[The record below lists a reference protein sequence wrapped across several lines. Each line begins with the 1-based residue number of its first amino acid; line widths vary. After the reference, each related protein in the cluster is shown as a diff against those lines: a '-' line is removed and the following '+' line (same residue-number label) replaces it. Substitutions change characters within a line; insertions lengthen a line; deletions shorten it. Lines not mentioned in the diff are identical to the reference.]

1 MAERNRLD
9 IVISAIDKAS
19 GTLNKI
25 GVEIGKQKQA
35 VQGMRTVADQH
46 TQAGIRQSAAA
57 AGLGVALAATGRQAA
72 VYGQSMRDVNSI
84 AQQGE
89 TEFHG
94 MERAVLDIARNPK
107 ITDMPDTL
115 ARGLYDLYSSGLQGA
130 TAMDTLAIA
139 SKGAAAGQS
148 DTATASAVLAATM
161 NAYNRKTG
169 PDATAIMDVLF
180 RTVDRGVVRFE
191 ELAGSLGNVVASAS
205 TVGVG
210 IEEVGAAIATMTKRG
225 IQAPEA
231 VTALNQTL
239 MQFLSPGREFAAL
252 LEESGYQSGLQI
264 IQARG
269 LAGAMEWLQDATGG
283 EADKLAQVL
292 GEVRAVK
299 GAMSLTGQG
308 AQMFA
313 DDLIAMRDAS
323 GSTAAALDQQ
333 SRGPMFRWNVMMK
346 DLRISAITFGNAL
359 LPVMGWI
366 SSAVSRAAKW
376 FDKLPAPVKNVAA
389 GTLVAATAG
398 LAMAGAYNLVTGS
411 VITMMASMTVA
422 RATQATMAADG
433 IRMVTTL
440 DRLRAAQTALGNA
453 WAWMGAKGA
462 AAWAWV
468 RAQHALTWR
477 QQVVASPW
485 LQASARALGN
495 SWTWMAARGT
505 AAMVWMRAVWAGGLK
520 GIWASTAAQVPR
532 VRLMFAGL
540 FTSMR
545 TGAIGAW
552 GAISKLPAIMAA
564 TGKALV
570 AFLLSPAGIVIA
582 ALAALTYELYKLY
595 GVYKEMRA
603 AQKQAQAS
611 RAAAKAAD
619 AAAGVE
625 RDASGAITNIGKL
638 KTPGRTATAYGGGGI
653 PQGGTLQQ
661 QTAAGGVPDLN
672 ALMAAAERDAKA
684 QVEAAG
690 QTARAKMEMAPV
702 TTERIVS
709 AGAEYGMT
717 LNLTIQA
724 NTVAE
729 IKALAMQVIDEA
741 FAR

>member
-1 MAERNRLD
+1 M
-9 IVISAIDKAS
+9 
-19 GTLNKI
+19 
-25 GVEIGKQKQA
+25 
-35 VQGMRTVADQH
+35 
-46 TQAGIRQSAAA
+46 
-57 AGLGVALAATGRQAA
+57 
-72 VYGQSMRDVNSI
+72 
-84 AQQGE
+84 
-89 TEFHG
+89 
-94 MERAVLDIARNPK
+94 
-107 ITDMPDTL
+107 
-115 ARGLYDLYSSGLQGA
+115 
-130 TAMDTLAIA
+130 
-139 SKGAAAGQS
+139 
-148 DTATASAVLAATM
+148 
-161 NAYNRKTG
+161 
-169 PDATAIMDVLF
+169 
-180 RTVDRGVVRFE
+180 VRFE

-239 MQFLSPGREFAAL
+239 MQFLSPGRAFAAL
-252 LEESGYQSGLQI
+252 MAESGYQSGLQI

-299 GAMSLTGQG
+299 AAMSLTGQG

-333 SRGPMFRWNVMMK
+333 SRGPMFRWNVMLK
-346 DLRISAITFGNAL
+346 DLRISAITFGEAL

-433 IRMVTTL
+433 IRASTGL
-440 DRLRAAQTALGNA
+440 ANA
-453 WAWMGAKGA
+453 
-462 AAWAWV
+462 
-468 RAQHALTWR
+468 
-477 QQVVASPW
+477 
-485 LQASARALGN
+485 
-495 SWTWMAARGT
+495 WTWMAARGS
-505 AAMVWMRAVWAGGLK
+505 AAWAWLTTQSAMGWRAQWTQAATRVPALKALMGG
-520 GIWASTAAQVPR
+520 W
-532 VRLMFAGL
+532 
-540 FTSMR
+540 FTSMKV
-545 TGAIGAW
+545 GALGAW
-552 GAISKLPAIMAA
+552 GAMKRLPAVIAA
-564 TGKALV
+564 TGKAMV
-570 AFLLSPAGIVIA
+570 GFLLSPAGVVIM

-603 AQKQAQAS
+603 AQKQAKADV
-611 RAAAKAAD
+611 AAAKDAD

-625 RDASGAITNIGKL
+625 RDASGAITNIGRL
-638 KTPGRTATAYGGGGI
+638 KTPGRTATAA
-653 PQGGTLQQ
+653 GGTPAVPGTATATAGTGATDYSALLQAAMGQ
-661 QTAAGGVPDLN
+661 TGTAAGGTGGTPDLN
-672 ALMAAAERDAKA
+672 ALMAAAEQNAKA
-684 QVEAAG
+684 QVEAAA
-690 QTARAKMEMAPV
+690 QTVRAEVEMAPV

-709 AGAEYGMT
+709 AGAEYGKT
-717 LNLTIQA
+717 LNLTINA

-729 IKALAMQVIDEA
+729 IKALAMQAIEEA